1 METSRGGWVTEAL
14 QQSHWASKGDCKLKK
29 TRYPKLR
36 NSVLFYGEVQ
46 ESGLTEIIPLI
57 YISALWGQYP
67 VFPHPEFPGGSPWGV
82 AAVWKLQDG
91 RSSPMAAGRQVF
103 APSRAPS
110 RAHKLAIDS
119 GCNCWTL
126 WCPSY
131 TDMEE
136 RFHFLCTT
144 WCFDLLNEMIAM
156 VKLIISTLCIINCH
170 QHAVF

>member
-1 METSRGGWVTEAL
+1 MSYTEAL

-82 AAVWKLQDG
+82 AAVWKPQDG
-91 RSSPMAAGRQVF
+91 RRSPMAARWQVF

-110 RAHKLAIDS
+110 ELTSSPSTVAVIAEHCDAPHILIWKKHSISHVQHDALI
-119 GCNCWTL
+119 CLMKWLL
-126 WCPSY
+126 WS
-131 TDMEE
+131 
-136 RFHFLCTT
+136 
-144 WCFDLLNEMIAM
+144 
-156 VKLIISTLCIINCH
+156 S
-170 QHAVF
+170 